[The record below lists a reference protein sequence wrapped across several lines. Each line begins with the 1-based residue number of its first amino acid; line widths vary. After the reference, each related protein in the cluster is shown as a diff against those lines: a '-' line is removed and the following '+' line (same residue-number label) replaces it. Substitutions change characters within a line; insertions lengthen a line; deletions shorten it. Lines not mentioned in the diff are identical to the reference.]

1 VLSDFEQRMNVRKAC
16 PHPKWSSKPIE
27 DPLQAMS
34 EFDLPELFAGRCT
47 QGAEVATKSG
57 RVEFR
62 NDVPHI
68 MERCVRC
75 GKPRTRKA
83 K

>member
-1 VLSDFEQRMNVRKAC
+1 MKFRKSC
-16 PHPKWSSKPIE
+16 PHPKWTAKPIE
-27 DPLQAMS
+27 DPLQGMS
-34 EFDLPELFAGRCT
+34 KFELPTLFAGRCT
-47 QGAEVATKSG
+47 QGAEVDNK
-57 RVEFR
+57 FR

-75 GKPRTRKA
+75 GQSRTRKV